1 MLFVTIVNSAE
12 GKFEETV
19 RALKRMQIPDGI
31 KVREFVGLFGE
42 PDAIIIFE
50 TESEKTAVDFVC
62 HLASYVNCKTQM
74 ALPIDE
80 FKWTR

>member
-1 MLFVTIVNSAE
+1 MIQSMP

-19 RALKRMQIPDGI
+19 RALKRLKVPDGI
-31 KVREFVGLFGE
+31 KIREFLGLFGE
-42 PDAIIIFE
+42 PDALIVFE
-50 TESEKTAVDFVC
+50 AESETAAVDFVS
-62 HLASYVNCKTQM
+62 HLAGYVPCKTSL

>member
-1 MLFVTIVNSAE
+1 MLFVTIVNAPE

-19 RALKRMQIPDGI
+19 RALKRLKVTDGV
-31 KVREFVGLFGE
+31 KVREFVGLFGA

-50 TESEKTAVDFVC
+50 TANEKAAVDFVS
-62 HLASYVNCKTQM
+62 HLASYVNCKTQL

-80 FKWTR
+80 FKWTK